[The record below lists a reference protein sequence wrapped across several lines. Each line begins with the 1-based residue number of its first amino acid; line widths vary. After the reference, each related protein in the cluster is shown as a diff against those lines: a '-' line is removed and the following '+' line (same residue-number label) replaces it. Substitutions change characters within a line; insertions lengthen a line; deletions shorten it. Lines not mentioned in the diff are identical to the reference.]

1 MFVIE
6 FLLCFPLQE
15 CIPVVDKPR
24 TKHETAEDCLQI
36 AYYKSLE
43 LEMMNRQLNPNVQFR
58 CVKEEDETG
67 VYKEI

>member
-24 TKHETAEDCLQI
+24 TKHETIDNCLQI

-43 LEMMNRQLNPNVQFR
+43 LEIMNKQLNPEVKFR
-58 CVKEEDETG
+58 CVKEEEQSEI
-67 VYKEI
+67 YKTI